1 MNVVHVPVCNSKI
14 QTSVTSAYQIRV
26 FVSVGL
32 VPFMLGALGYFK
44 IIAIDP
50 LEKEK
55 ITLLKVDQT
64 LYFESYKL
72 VMTFV

>member
-1 MNVVHVPVCNSKI
+1 MFLFGIVKYKQVSHQLTRFGSS
-14 QTSVTSAYQIRV
+14 SVWVWCHAK
-26 FVSVGL
+26 
-32 VPFMLGALGYFK
+32 FMLGSLGYFK

-72 VMTFV
+72 VVTFV